1 MISQFFILSPQ
12 RGDTLIFRDY
22 RHDVPRDTSD
32 LFIDRLKTWHKEHGP
47 DQDPPPIFN
56 VDGVQILFTNMQGL
70 YFVCTTKFNVSTF
83 MTFEL
88 LDRIAG
94 LIRDFC
100 GILSEECVRLNSSLI
115 YELLDEV
122 IDYGYPQTTSTDHL
136 KSLIYEEP
144 IPVKKENIIMN
155 SLAKLKA
162 HESSSNKPIS
172 KPVTHSRDE
181 GKYKQNEVFIDIIER
196 LVASF
201 ASDGMTIH
209 SEINGSIQIKSYL
222 QDNSEIRII
231 LNSNISHGRDTYHTD
246 DRFGIMFDDYKF
258 HESVDSSNFEMH
270 KQLVIFPPEGEIT
283 AMCYR
288 ISGDVSL
295 PFRIFP
301 QILDV
306 PGSPNKMDVIIRIR
320 ADFPEDKI
328 ATNCTVI
335 VPLPHIT
342 QSVSNEH
349 LDGYADQS
357 ARYDSRVRKVF
368 WTINKLKGGTEQSFK
383 IKVTGANQF
392 SPAAHLEIGPINLE
406 FDIQNYT
413 SSSIQIRRL
422 KVFEKS
428 DSLPPQRWVRYLTLA
443 ESYVFRI

>member
-22 RHDVPRDTSD
+22 RHDTPRDTSD
-32 LFIDRLKTWHKEHGP
+32 LFLDKLKTWHKEHGP

-56 VDGVQILFTNMQGL
+56 VDGVQILFTNIQGL

-88 LDRIAG
+88 LDRIAS

-122 IDYGYPQTTSTDHL
+122 IDYGYPQTTSTDQL
-136 KSLIYEEP
+136 KSVIYEEP
-144 IPVKKENIIMN
+144 VLAKKENIIID
-155 SLAKLKA
+155 SITKLRA
-162 HESSSNKPIS
+162 HGTNLGVSSNKPIS
-172 KPVTHSRDE
+172 KPIVNSHDE
-181 GKYKQNEVFIDIIER
+181 GRYKQNEVFIDIIER
-196 LVASF
+196 IVAFF

-222 QDNSEIRII
+222 QDNSEIRIT
-231 LNSNISHGRDTYHTD
+231 LSSNMAHGRDTYNSD
-246 DRFGIMFDDYKF
+246 DRFGIMFNDYKF
-258 HESVDSSNFEMH
+258 HESVDSSDFEGHRQMI
-270 KQLVIFPPEGEIT
+270 IFPPEGEIT
-283 AMCYR
+283 AMIYR
-288 ISGDVSL
+288 ISGDNL

-306 PGSPNKMDVIIRIR
+306 PESPNKIDIIIRIR
-320 ADFPEDKI
+320 TDFPEDKI
-328 ATNCTVI
+328 ATKCTVI

-349 LDGYADQS
+349 LDGFADQS

-368 WTINKLKGGTEQSFK
+368 WTINKLKGGTEQSLK
-383 IKVTGANQF
+383 IKVGLIF
-392 SPAAHLEIGPINLE
+392 FWFYH
-406 FDIQNYT
+406 
-413 SSSIQIRRL
+413 
-422 KVFEKS
+422 
-428 DSLPPQRWVRYLTLA
+428 
-443 ESYVFRI
+443 

>member
-12 RGDTLIFRDY
+12 RGDT
-22 RHDVPRDTSD
+22 
-32 LFIDRLKTWHKEHGP
+32 LKTWHKEHGP

-56 VDGVQILFTNMQGL
+56 VDGVQILFTNIQGL

-88 LDRIAG
+88 LDRIAS

-122 IDYGYPQTTSTDHL
+122 IDYGYPQTTSTDQL
-136 KSLIYEEP
+136 KSSIYEEP
-144 IPVKKENIIMN
+144 VPVKKENIIID
-155 SLAKLKA
+155 SIAKLRA
-162 HESSSNKPIS
+162 HGTNLGFSSNKPIS
-172 KPVTHSRDE
+172 KPTANSHDE
-181 GKYKQNEVFIDIIER
+181 GRYKQNEVFIDIIER
-196 LVASF
+196 LVACF

-209 SEINGSIQIKSYL
+209 AEINGSIQIKSYL

-231 LNSNISHGRDTYHTD
+231 LSSNMTHGRDMYYSD

-258 HESVDSSNFEMH
+258 HESVDSSEFEGHRQMI
-270 KQLVIFPPEGEIT
+270 IFPPEGEIT
-283 AMCYR
+283 AMIYR
-288 ISGDVSL
+288 ISGDVNL
-295 PFRIFP
+295 PFRVFP

-306 PGSPNKMDVIIRIR
+306 PESPNKIDVIIRIR

-349 LDGYADQS
+349 LDGFADQS

-368 WTINKLKGGTEQSFK
+368 WTINKLKGGTEQSLK
-383 IKVTGANQF
+383 IKVTGASQF

-413 SSSIQIRRL
+413 CSNIQIRRL
-422 KVFEKS
+422 KVLEKS